1 MSTWNL
7 EGMTVFGNYMG
18 EFPIRGTVSLSRVT
32 YGGGVSH
39 HVKLD
44 TPINVYGA
52 ERDVVIMEH
61 KYINRV
67 ASSKID

>member
-18 EFPIRGTVSLSRVT
+18 EFPIRGIVSLSRVT

-67 ASSKID
+67 ASSKRD

>member
-67 ASSKID
+67 VSSKRD

>member
-1 MSTWNL
+1 MTWNL
-7 EGMTVFGNYMG
+7 EGMTVFGNYLG
-18 EFPIRGTVSLSRVT
+18 EFPIRGTVTLSRVQ
-32 YGGGVSH
+32 YGGGVCH

-44 TPINVYGA
+44 KPIKVYNA

-67 ASSKID
+67 ASSKRD

>member
-7 EGMTVFGNYMG
+7 EGMTVFGNYLG
-18 EFPIRGTVSLSRVT
+18 EFPIRGTVTLSRVQ
-32 YGGGVSH
+32 YGGGVNH

-44 TPINVYGA
+44 TPIKVYGS

-67 ASSKID
+67 ASSKRD